1 MKGISPIVAAVL
13 LIAITMTMAA
23 ALAYWSQG
31 FVGSRLPSTNTSA
44 GQCDLAQFEFLSC
57 KYNSTAQSITFVLN
71 NIRTVP
77 LSDLAAFIQ
86 FSDGAVSDGI
96 ALNGTL
102 GTGAEAIKGYT
113 ISGGIPSNFSLVTI
127 KTNCAE
133 LIKTHTC
140 K

>member
-31 FVGSRLPSTNTSA
+31 FVSSRLPSTNSTG
-44 GQCDLAQFEFLSC
+44 GQCDLSQFEFLSC
-57 KYNSTAQSITFVLN
+57 NYNSGAGSLTFVLN

-77 LSDLAAFIQ
+77 LSDLTAFIQ
-86 FSDGAVSDGI
+86 FQGGGVSNGI

-102 GTGAEAIKGYT
+102 GTGADAIKGYT
-113 ISGGIPSNFSLVTI
+113 ISSGVPSNFSLLTI